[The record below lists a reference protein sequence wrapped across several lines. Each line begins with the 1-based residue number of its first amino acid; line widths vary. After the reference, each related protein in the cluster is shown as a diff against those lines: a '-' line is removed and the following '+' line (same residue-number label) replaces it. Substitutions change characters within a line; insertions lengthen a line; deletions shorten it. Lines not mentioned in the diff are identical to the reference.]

1 MVGMLDGIIHHTVI
15 YVPMVIA
22 HYIIYAHM
30 HGVVMHGE
38 TCPMPRL
45 TVTVVK
51 VLRYGVVHVRQRMVI
66 DVATEDD
73 RCVTVLPHIAVNHP
87 CLGCPFRCRMGKFES
102 KSFESSLIPFRFV
115 PP

>member
-1 MVGMLDGIIHHTVI
+1 MAEDRIMVGMLDGIIHHTVI

-51 VLRYGVVHVRQRMVI
+51 VLRYGVVH
-66 DVATEDD
+66 EDS
-73 RCVTVLPHIAVNHP
+73 
-87 CLGCPFRCRMGKFES
+87 GW
-102 KSFESSLIPFRFV
+102 SLMSPQKMTGVSRFSRT
-115 PP
+115 